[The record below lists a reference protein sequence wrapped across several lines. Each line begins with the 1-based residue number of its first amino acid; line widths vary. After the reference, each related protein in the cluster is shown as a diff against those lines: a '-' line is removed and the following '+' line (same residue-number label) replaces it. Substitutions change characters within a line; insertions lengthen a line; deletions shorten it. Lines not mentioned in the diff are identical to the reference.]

1 VQVCVSSAERVE
13 DETSERVKESNSY
26 HKEERGKKQGNGK
39 ITRGAGRITAMKER
53 RGKERMSM

>member
-1 VQVCVSSAERVE
+1 VTNACLLGLIKKPQE
-13 DETSERVKESNSY
+13 K
-26 HKEERGKKQGNGK
+26 RGKKQGDGK